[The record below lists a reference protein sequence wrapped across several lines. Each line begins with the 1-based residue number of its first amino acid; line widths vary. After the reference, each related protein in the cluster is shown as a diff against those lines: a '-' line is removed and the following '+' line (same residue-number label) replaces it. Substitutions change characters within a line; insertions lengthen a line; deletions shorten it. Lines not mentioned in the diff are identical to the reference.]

1 MAPMKIALAL
11 GSLLGLGQVAHSAKL
26 IKTTDKLDFSGK
38 NPIPMVVEL
47 MTELKERVIADGKLE
62 EQSYDKYACWCEE
75 TLARKAKD
83 ISDETA
89 LIEEL
94 QTLIVKLKAQIASHG
109 AEIKQLEREIG
120 KNLEMQGEAK
130 GVRDGEFEQYSGERT
145 EGEQCIGA
153 LEAAT
158 KALSGAGA
166 GKFLQTTKEVQ
177 LLSVVAGIRKV
188 LERTSASRGLSSRD
202 VEVVRHFL
210 EHPGDFAH
218 GRPAGVSAAQTGNNP
233 FGDYA
238 PQSTQIQGIL
248 KGMYDTFTGDL
259 EKANAEEADSQKA
272 FEELMATK
280 QKELETLQATLEQQ
294 KADDASKLK
303 KLAESEELQD
313 ATKTQLA
320 ADEKFFAVTKEGCQV
335 KSTEWNERSRLRTM
349 ELQGVSKA
357 VEILTNEDAQK
368 IFQASTSTFVQLS
381 AITHRASSQRRNSV
395 YQKLAGLAR
404 RYHNFSMTQLAAH
417 LRDSGHF
424 DKVIGSIDQMMEVLR
439 KEEQSDIEHRDRC
452 QNAGDK
458 NKNDLVDLEHAIET
472 TTKKIEQFSSDIE
485 RLGDEIEVLDAS
497 IAKTKGEMKE
507 ALELRNQDV
516 ANFKQELKD
525 DAAAI
530 ELVEKAAVAV
540 KKFYEKNGIP
550 LSLLTKG
557 QDVPEEDDDAEPEY
571 SIDKDKAP
579 ETSWSGGG
587 YGGRRSETGGVVS
600 MLGMIK
606 EDLEKE
612 MKTGRADDAE
622 AQQMYESL
630 RATMQESLDAA
641 LGSKVTTEKE
651 LAETKSEKAAAEESL
666 AQKNADQAAEKDLK
680 DAIYSDCS
688 WVATH
693 FDSRRTKRRAE
704 LEGLAEAKSY
714 LAGIAAGEDV

>member
-1 MAPMKIALAL
+1 MAKVARLLNEMKAR
-11 GSLLGLGQVAHSAKL
+11 
-26 IKTTDKLDFSGK
+26 
-38 NPIPMVVEL
+38 VE
-47 MTELKERVIADGKLE
+47 ADGKLE
-62 EQSYDKYACWCEE
+62 QQSYDKYACWCEE

-94 QTLIVKLKAQIASHG
+94 QTLILKLNAEVASHG
-109 AEIKQLEREIG
+109 TEVKQLEKEIA
-120 KNLEMQGEAK
+120 KNLAEQNEARSI
-130 GVRDGEFEQYSGERT
+130 RDGAFEEYDTKKT
-145 EGEQCIGA
+145 ESEQCIGA

-158 KALSGAGA
+158 KALTGAGA
-166 GKFLQTTKEVQ
+166 GKFLQTSYNQAQ
-177 LLSVVAGIRKV
+177 LYSVVAGIRKA
-188 LERTSASRGLSSRD
+188 LEQPVASQKLSSSD

-210 EHPGDFAH
+210 EHPGDFA
-218 GRPAGVSAAQTGNNP
+218 GQRAAGVSAAQTANNP

-248 KGMYDTFTGDL
+248 KGMYDTFASDL
-259 EKANAEEADSQKA
+259 EKANAEEADSTKDFQ
-272 FEELMATK
+272 ELMATK
-280 QKELETLQATLEQQ
+280 QTELETLQATLAAQSGDHAK
-294 KADDASKLK
+294 KAK

-349 ELQGVSKA
+349 ELQGINTA
-357 VEILTNEDAQK
+357 VEILTGEDAQK
-368 IFQASTSTFVQLS
+368 IFQASTTTFVQLS
-381 AITHRASSQRRNSV
+381 AVTSRSSTKRRNSA
-395 YQKLAGLAR
+395 YHKLASLAR
-404 RYHNFSMTQLAAH
+404 HYHNFAMVQLAAM
-417 LRDSGHF
+417 LRSGGHF

-612 MKTGRADDAE
+612 MKTARADDAE
-622 AQQMYESL
+622 DQKLYEEQ
-630 RATMQESLDAA
+630 RATMQESLDASLA
-641 LGSKVTTEKE
+641 TKVATEKE
-651 LAETKSEKAAAEESL
+651 LAETKAEKADAEEFL
-666 AQKNADQAAEKDLK
+666 AQKSADLAAEKDLK
-680 DAIYSDCS
+680 ASLFSDCS

-693 FDSRRTKRRAE
+693 FESRSTKRKAE
-704 LEGLAEAKSY
+704 MDGLSEAKSY
-714 LAGIAAGEDV
+714 LAGVEAGDEV

>member
-1 MAPMKIALAL
+1 
-11 GSLLGLGQVAHSAKL
+11 
-26 IKTTDKLDFSGK
+26 
-38 NPIPMVVEL
+38 
-47 MTELKERVIADGKLE
+47 LE
-62 EQSYDKYACWCEE
+62 TS
-75 TLARKAKD
+75 
-83 ISDETA
+83 S
-89 LIEEL
+89 
-94 QTLIVKLKAQIASHG
+94 
-109 AEIKQLEREIG
+109 IKQAE
-120 KNLEMQGEAK
+120 
-130 GVRDGEFEQYSGERT
+130 
-145 EGEQCIGA
+145 
-153 LEAAT
+153 
-158 KALSGAGA
+158 
-166 GKFLQTTKEVQ
+166 
-177 LLSVVAGIRKV
+177 LLSVVAGVRSV
-188 LERTSASRGLSSRD
+188 LERPSASKGLSD
-202 VEVVRHFL
+202 KDMAAIRHFVQS
-210 EHPGDFAH
+210 PTDFAP
-218 GRPAGVSAAQTGNNP
+218 GRGGSLSAAQLGNNP
-233 FGDYA
+233 FGEYA

-313 ATKTQLA
+313 NTKTQLE
-320 ADEKFFAVTKEGCQV
+320 ADEKFFAETKDGCKV
-335 KSTEWNERSRLRTM
+335 KATEWNDRSRLRTM

-424 DKVIGSIDQMMEVLR
+424 DKVIGSIDGMIEILR

-452 QNAGDK
+452 QNADGK
-458 NKNDLVDLEHAIET
+458 NKNDMEDLDHSIEK
-472 TTKKIEQFSSDIE
+472 TTKNIE
-485 RLGDEIEVLDAS
+485 RLASEIERLYDEIEVLDAA
-497 IAKTKGEMKE
+497 IAKTKKEMDE
-507 ALELRNQDV
+507 ALELRNKDV
-516 ANFKQELKD
+516 LDFKQALKD

-530 ELVEKAAVAV
+530 DLVEQAKVAIT
-540 KKFYEKNGIP
+540 KFYKQNGIP
-550 LSLLTKG
+550 LALVAKSH
-557 QDVPEEDDDAEPEY
+557 EEPDEDEPEY
-571 SIDKDKAP
+571 TVDKDKAP
-579 ETSWSGGG
+579 ETSWSGAD
-587 YGGRRSETGGVVS
+587 YGGRKSETVGVIS
-600 MLGMIK
+600 MMDMIK

>member
-1 MAPMKIALAL
+1 MKIALAL

-62 EQSYDKYACWCEE
+62 EQSYDKYACWCED
-75 TLARKAKD
+75 TMGRKAKD
-83 ISDETA
+83 IANEQEQITDLGA
-89 LIEEL
+89 
-94 QTLIVKLKAQIASHG
+94 LIVKFKSEIAAHGSEIEQLKKDIADN
-109 AEIKQLEREIG
+109 AESRREAT
-120 KNLEMQGEAK
+120 E
-130 GVRDGEFEQYSGERT
+130 VRDKEFQDYHNDKLESENCG
-145 EGEQCIGA
+145 GA
-153 LEAAT
+153 LEAAV
-158 KALSGAGA
+158 KVLSGAGA
-166 GKFLQTTKEVQ
+166 KKGFLETTREAQ
-177 LLSVVAGIRKV
+177 LLSVVAGVRAV
-188 LERTSASRGLSSRD
+188 LTRPQASNGISQKDLDAVKRFVERP
-202 VEVVRHFL
+202 E
-210 EHPGDFAH
+210 DFMG
-218 GRPAGVSAAQTGNNP
+218 GRLAGFSAAQVANNP

-313 ATKTQLA
+313 NTKTQLE
-320 ADEKFFAVTKEGCQV
+320 ADEKFFAETKDGCKV
-335 KSTEWNERSRLRTM
+335 KATEWNDRSRLRTM

-424 DKVIGSIDQMMEVLR
+424 DKVIGSIDGMIEILR

-452 QNAGDK
+452 QNADGK
-458 NKNDLVDLEHAIET
+458 NKNDMEDLDHSIEK
-472 TTKKIEQFSSDIE
+472 TTKNIE
-485 RLGDEIEVLDAS
+485 RLASEIERLYDEIEVLDAA
-497 IAKTKGEMKE
+497 IAKTKKEMDE
-507 ALELRNQDV
+507 ALELRNKDV
-516 ANFKQELKD
+516 LDFKQALKD

-530 ELVEKAAVAV
+530 DLVEQAKVAIT
-540 KKFYEKNGIP
+540 KFYKQNGIP
-550 LSLLTKG
+550 LALVAKSH
-557 QDVPEEDDDAEPEY
+557 EEPDEDEPEY
-571 SIDKDKAP
+571 TVDKDKAP
-579 ETSWSGGG
+579 ETSWSGAD
-587 YGGRRSETGGVVS
+587 YGGRKSETVGVIS
-600 MLGMIK
+600 MMDMIK

>member
-452 QNAGDK
+452 QNADGK
-458 NKNDLVDLEHAIET
+458 NKNDMEDLDHSIEK
-472 TTKKIEQFSSDIE
+472 TTKNIE
-485 RLGDEIEVLDAS
+485 RLASEIERLYDEIEVLDAA
-497 IAKTKGEMKE
+497 IAKTKKEMDE
-507 ALELRNQDV
+507 ALELRNKDV
-516 ANFKQELKD
+516 LDFKQALKD

-530 ELVEKAAVAV
+530 DLVEQAKVAIT
-540 KKFYEKNGIP
+540 KFYKQNGIP
-550 LSLLTKG
+550 LALVAKSH
-557 QDVPEEDDDAEPEY
+557 EEPDEDEPEY
-571 SIDKDKAP
+571 TVDKDKAP
-579 ETSWSGGG
+579 ETSWSGAD
-587 YGGRRSETGGVVS
+587 YGGRKSETVGVIS
-600 MLGMIK
+600 MMDMIK